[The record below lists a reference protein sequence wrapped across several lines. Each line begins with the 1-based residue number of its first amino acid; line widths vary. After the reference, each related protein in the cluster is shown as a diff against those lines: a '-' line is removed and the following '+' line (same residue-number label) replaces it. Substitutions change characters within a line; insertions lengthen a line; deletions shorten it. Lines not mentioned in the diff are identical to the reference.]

1 MLYHAKNATLWA
13 GDISMDYVRFG
24 NVLEFGHNYLP
35 EFTGSEKGQGDGLK
49 TVKGAALP
57 LAAMYR
63 GLARSPYTVYAVSRR
78 ASLPPGF
85 TTADM
90 AEDLYLAMGLL
101 GIQRAAVVGISQG
114 GMIAQYLALRHPAAV
129 KKLVLA
135 VTICRQNPLIQQV
148 IGHWASLATQGD
160 YRAILLDTA
169 DKSFTPPYL
178 KKVRWAYRLFGR
190 MLRPKDPRRYPTMAQ
205 ACLSHDAYAQLPAIA
220 CPTLVIG
227 GKQDAILGYEGALDL
242 HERIPGSQLLLYS
255 DYGHGLYEE
264 AKDFLDH
271 VLAFLG

>member
-24 NVLEFGHNYLP
+24 NGP
-35 EFTGSEKGQGDGLK
+35 EPLVVIPGLGDGLK

-57 LAAMYR
+57 LAVMYR
-63 GLARSPYTVYAVSRR
+63 GMARSPYTVYVLSRR
-78 ASLPPGF
+78 APMPPGF

-90 AEDLYLAMGLL
+90 GEDVYLAMGLL
-101 GIQRAAVVGISQG
+101 GIQRAGVVGISQG
-114 GMIAQYLALRHPAAV
+114 GMIAQHLALRHPEAV

-148 IGHWASLATQGD
+148 IGRWAGLAQQGD

-169 DKSFTPPYL
+169 DRSFTPPYL
-178 KKVRWAYRLFGR
+178 KKVRWAYGLFGSL
-190 MLRPKDPRRYPTMAQ
+190 LRPRDPQRYPIMAR

-242 HERIPGSQLLLYS
+242 HERIPGSRLLLYP

-264 AKDFLDH
+264 AKDFLEQ
-271 VLAFLG
+271 VLAFLA

>member
-24 NVLEFGHNYLP
+24 NGP
-35 EFTGSEKGQGDGLK
+35 EPLVVIPGLGDGLK

-63 GLARSPYTVYAVSRR
+63 GMARSPYTVYVLSRR
-78 ASLPPGF
+78 APLPVGF

-90 AEDLYLAMGLL
+90 GEDVYLAMGLL
-101 GIQRAAVVGISQG
+101 GIQRAGVVGISQG
-114 GMIAQYLALRHPAAV
+114 GMIAQHLALRHPEAV

-148 IGHWASLATQGD
+148 IGRWAGLAQQGD

-178 KKVRWAYRLFGR
+178 KKVR
-190 MLRPKDPRRYPTMAQ
+190 
-205 ACLSHDAYAQLPAIA
+205 
-220 CPTLVIG
+220 
-227 GKQDAILGYEGALDL
+227 
-242 HERIPGSQLLLYS
+242 
-255 DYGHGLYEE
+255 
-264 AKDFLDH
+264 
-271 VLAFLG
+271 

>member
-1 MLYHAKNATLWA
+1 MLYHAKNATLRA
-13 GDISMDYVRFG
+13 GDLSMDYVRFG
-24 NVLEFGHNYLP
+24 NGP
-35 EFTGSEKGQGDGLK
+35 EPLVVIPGLGDGLK

-63 GLARSPYTVYAVSRR
+63 GMARSPYTVYVLSRR
-78 ASLPPGF
+78 APLPVGF

-90 AEDLYLAMGLL
+90 GEDVYLAMGLL
-101 GIQRAAVVGISQG
+101 GIQRADVVGISQG
-114 GMIAQYLALRHPAAV
+114 GMIAQHLALRHPEAV

-148 IGHWASLATQGD
+148 IGRWAGLAQQGD
-160 YRAILLDTA
+160 YR
-169 DKSFTPPYL
+169 
-178 KKVRWAYRLFGR
+178 RWAYGLFGSL
-190 MLRPKDPRRYPTMAQ
+190 LRPRDPQRYPIMAR

-242 HERIPGSQLLLYS
+242 HDRIPGSRLLLFP
-255 DYGHGLYEE
+255 DHGHGLYEE
-264 AKDFLDH
+264 AKDFLEQ
-271 VLAFLG
+271 VLSFLA